1 MYDKDAVRFA
11 LIAVLPPLVL
21 MCAFPCSVLVASL
34 VRAICPDLLLTLALY
49 LWSSLAVSPEFGFLQ
64 RYPPA
69 PRPCYRLVAHHRP
82 NASLQ
87 GMPLLYQDDHY

>member
-34 VRAICPDLLLTLALY
+34 VRAIHPDTLLTSALY
-49 LWSSLAVSPEFGFLQ
+49 LWPGIAVPPEFGFLQ
-64 RYPPA
+64 RNPPTQ
-69 PRPCYRLVAHHRP
+69 RPCHRLVAHHRP

-87 GMPLLYQDDHY
+87 GMQCAY

>member
-34 VRAICPDLLLTLALY
+34 VRSIYLDILLTLALY
-49 LWSSLAVSPEFGFLQ
+49 LWPGIAVPPELGFLQ
-64 RYPPA
+64 RDPPA
-69 PRPCYRLVAHHRP
+69 SRPCHRLV
-82 NASLQ
+82 ASLQ
-87 GMPLLYQDDHY
+87 GMHLAC